1 MRQELAAQSSL
12 ALEARIDEA
21 RQQLAT
27 HPAVGQSAD
36 PLVVGLTAVLGT
48 EEATL
53 RRGLALLLAV
63 LVEVGPT
70 FGFALAHA
78 ATAKPQSPRSHAP
91 HRTDSPPRIGNAPKA
106 GARNPAPSAVVSF
119 AEQAARLKRRRRRTV
134 QSLARWADECM
145 QRDNDGCVG
154 ARNGYAAY
162 CQWADHVGVEAV
174 TETRFGRFLTAKVT
188 AMGGSKTKCRVGTV
202 YIGICI
208 AEAPAPQAARMA
220 A

>member
-1 MRQELAAQSSL
+1 VQALEPAITAVIVVIRLWQKRQRMLAFIGAIFGIMCLSWSLASATGFALSFREHTAAMHARALALRQELAAQSSL

-27 HPAVGQSAD
+27 HPAVG
-36 PLVVGLTAVLGT
+36 LTAVLGT

-63 LVEVGPT
+63 LVEVGSA

-78 ATAKPQSPRSHAP
+78 ATANPQPPRSHAP

-106 GARNPAPSAVVSF
+106 GARDPAPSAVVSF

-134 QSLARWADECM
+134 PLDQSLARWAD
-145 QRDNDGCVG
+145 
-154 ARNGYAAY
+154 
-162 CQWADHVGVEAV
+162 
-174 TETRFGRFLTAKVT
+174 AK
-188 AMGGSKTKCRVGTV
+188 G
-202 YIGICI
+202 
-208 AEAPAPQAARMA
+208 
-220 A
+220 